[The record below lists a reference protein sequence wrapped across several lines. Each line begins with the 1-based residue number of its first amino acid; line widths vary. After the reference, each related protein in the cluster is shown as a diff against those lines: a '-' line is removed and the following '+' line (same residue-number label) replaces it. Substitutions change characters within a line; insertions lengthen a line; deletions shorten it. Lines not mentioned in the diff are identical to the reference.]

1 MLAKFVFHKY
11 IDRKDWNTC
20 VSFVSLNIEGWYL
33 LHDFGDLIFCA
44 KSCKYLSK
52 LATAQR

>member
-33 LHDFGDLIFCA
+33 LHDFGDLIVCA
-44 KSCKYLSK
+44 KSGKYLSK